1 MMNCMKRRL
10 LLFMLALIASLMTPI
25 MTLASSSS
33 DEEQS
38 PVDARLLG
46 YQTGSGALNN
56 AGGTAL
62 TWLLLFVLG
71 AICVGVLFMNPKRTH
86 LD

>member
-1 MMNCMKRRL
+1 MMSRMKYRL
-10 LLFMLALIASLMTPI
+10 LVFVFAACAWLLMPA
-25 MTLASSSS
+25 MTLAAS
-33 DEEQS
+33 DEDES

-46 YQTGSGALNN
+46 YQNGSAALKD

-62 TWLLLFVLG
+62 TWLLLFFLA
-71 AICVGVLFMNPKRTH
+71 AICIGVLFTNPKRTH

>member
-1 MMNCMKRRL
+1 MMIRMKYRL
-10 LLFMLALIASLMTPI
+10 LVFVFAACAWLMTPA
-25 MTLASSSS
+25 MTLASSS

-46 YQTGSGALNN
+46 YQSGSAALKD

-62 TWLLLFVLG
+62 TWLLLFFLA